1 MARCERGVARMK
13 CGLPS
18 PLRGGSILS
27 LSKDRV
33 GLLMEMLDANRSAER
48 CRSDPTPSAPRIDP
62 PLKGEGRSHTFTR
75 PALRLSLKSE
85 NQQNPVNLFHPARDK
100 ADRSH
105 KVAMTAASGQQSDRE
120 LVDRVAKGDRAAVRL
135 LFMRHH
141 ARVYR
146 FVARQT
152 GSESM
157 ADDIANE
164 VFLELWRQAPAFEGR
179 SEVSTWLLG
188 IARFKA
194 LSALRKRKEVWI
206 DDDDAA
212 AVPDTA
218 DTPEVAVMKDDKA
231 AALRRMVNALPEEH
245 RTVIDLAYYHAK
257 SVAEIGEI
265 LSIPVATVKTR
276 MFYARK
282 KLGEALL
289 AAGFERGWP

>member
-1 MARCERGVARMK
+1 MVA
-13 CGLPS
+13 P
-18 PLRGGSILS
+18 I
-27 LSKDRV
+27 V
-33 GLLMEMLDANRSAER
+33 TTSA
-48 CRSDPTPSAPRIDP
+48 A
-62 PLKGEGRSHTFTR
+62 
-75 PALRLSLKSE
+75 
-85 NQQNPVNLFHPARDK
+85 
-100 ADRSH
+100 
-105 KVAMTAASGQQSDRE
+105 QQSDRE
-120 LVDRVAKGDRAAVRL
+120 LVERVARGDRAAVRL

-146 FVARQT
+146 FAARQT
-152 GSESM
+152 GSDMM

-194 LSALRKRKEVWI
+194 LSALRKKKEEWI
-206 DDDDAA
+206 GDDDAA
-212 AVPDTA
+212 AIPDTA

-231 AALRRMVNALPEEH
+231 TALRGMVNALPEEH

-257 SVAEIGEI
+257 SVAEIAEI

-282 KLGEALL
+282 KLGEALK

>member
-1 MARCERGVARMK
+1 MVAPM
-13 CGLPS
+13 
-18 PLRGGSILS
+18 
-27 LSKDRV
+27 V
-33 GLLMEMLDANRSAER
+33 TTSA
-48 CRSDPTPSAPRIDP
+48 A
-62 PLKGEGRSHTFTR
+62 
-75 PALRLSLKSE
+75 
-85 NQQNPVNLFHPARDK
+85 
-100 ADRSH
+100 
-105 KVAMTAASGQQSDRE
+105 QQSDRE
-120 LVDRVAKGDRAAVRL
+120 LVERVAKGDRAAVRL

-141 ARVYR
+141 ARIYR
-146 FVARQT
+146 FVVRQT
-152 GSESM
+152 GSDTM

-194 LSALRKRKEVWI
+194 LSALRKRKEEWI
-206 DDDDAA
+206 DDEDAA

-231 AALRRMVNALPEEH
+231 TALRRMVSALPEEH

-257 SVAEIGEI
+257 SVTEIAEI

-282 KLGEALL
+282 KLGEALK

>member
-1 MARCERGVARMK
+1 MVAPM
-13 CGLPS
+13 
-18 PLRGGSILS
+18 
-27 LSKDRV
+27 V
-33 GLLMEMLDANRSAER
+33 TTSA
-48 CRSDPTPSAPRIDP
+48 A
-62 PLKGEGRSHTFTR
+62 
-75 PALRLSLKSE
+75 
-85 NQQNPVNLFHPARDK
+85 
-100 ADRSH
+100 
-105 KVAMTAASGQQSDRE
+105 QQSDRE
-120 LVDRVAKGDRAAVRL
+120 LVERVAKGDRAAVRL

-146 FVARQT
+146 FAARQT
-152 GSESM
+152 GSDMM

-194 LSALRKRKEVWI
+194 LSALRKKKEEWI
-206 DDDDAA
+206 GDDDAA
-212 AVPDTA
+212 AIPDTA

-231 AALRRMVNALPEEH
+231 TALRGMVNALPEEH

-257 SVAEIGEI
+257 SVTEIAEI

-282 KLGEALL
+282 KLGEALQ

>member
-1 MARCERGVARMK
+1 MVSPVA
-13 CGLPS
+13 
-18 PLRGGSILS
+18 
-27 LSKDRV
+27 
-33 GLLMEMLDANRSAER
+33 ATSA
-48 CRSDPTPSAPRIDP
+48 A
-62 PLKGEGRSHTFTR
+62 
-75 PALRLSLKSE
+75 
-85 NQQNPVNLFHPARDK
+85 QQ
-100 ADRSH
+100 
-105 KVAMTAASGQQSDRE
+105 TDRE
-120 LVDRVAKGDRAAVRL
+120 LVERVAGGDRAAVRL

-146 FVARQT
+146 FAARQT
-152 GSESM
+152 GSDMM

-194 LSALRKRKEVWI
+194 LSALRKRKEEAI
-206 DDDDAA
+206 DEDKAA
-212 AVPDTA
+212 AIPDTG

-231 AALRRMVNALPEEH
+231 TALKRMVNALPEEH

-257 SVAEIGEI
+257 SVAEIAEI

-282 KLGEALL
+282 KLGEALK